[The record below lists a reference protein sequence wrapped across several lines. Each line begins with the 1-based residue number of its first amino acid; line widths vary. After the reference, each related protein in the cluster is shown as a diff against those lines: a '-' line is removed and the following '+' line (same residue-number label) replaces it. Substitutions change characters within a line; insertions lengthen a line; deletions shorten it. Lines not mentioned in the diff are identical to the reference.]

1 MFTIKK
7 IKSNK
12 KEYLSLLLLADPCEE
27 MIDLYLDKGEMYV
40 LNDENK
46 TICQAVVVKISNTEC
61 ELKNIATDEEYQM
74 KGYAKKLVD
83 YLFNVYKND
92 YNVMFVGTTDN
103 AIPFYRKLGFQY
115 SHTVKNFFIDN
126 YPETIFEGDIQCID
140 MIYLKKIFINK

>member
-27 MIDLYLDKGEMYV
+27 MIDLYLDKGEIYV